1 MGKQK
6 NSKAQFFIMLKLIKS
21 KEKNFLL
28 KLDSILEKRKFKNPY
43 IDLKIKFIIQDVKKN
58 KDLALIK
65 YEKKYSKLKNISLKN
80 IKFSNL
86 EINTIIKKLDKETKK
101 SIDLAYSRILN
112 FHKKQKMS
120 SFSFKDKFKNSFSYK
135 SSAIN
140 KIGVYVPGGLAS
152 YPSSVLMNCIPAIV
166 AGVKKIYMTTPSM
179 SKQYNPAV
187 IYAAK
192 KCKVKEIYKVGGAQA
207 IAAMAYGTKIVNK
220 VDKIVGPGNAY
231 VAAAKKQVYGDVGI
245 DMIAGPSE
253 VTIVADK
260 SSKPDW
266 IAADLIAQAEHD
278 ESSQSIVISD
288 NITTIN
294 KINYFLLEQL
304 KVLPKKKIAS
314 KSLKKFG
321 LSILVKNKKLL
332 ADTINL
338 IAPEHLEIF
347 TRNPEK
353 ILKSVTNA
361 GSIFVGQYSPEAVGD
376 YLAGP
381 NHVLPTSGTARFS
394 SGLSVYDFL
403 KRHSII
409 KMSKS
414 GIERLGASVIN
425 LAKYENLEGHVNS
438 IKIRLK
444 KEEK

>member
-1 MGKQK
+1 
-6 NSKAQFFIMLKLIKS
+6 MLRLITS
-21 KEKNFLL
+21 NQKNFLS
-28 KLDSILEKRKFKNPY
+28 KLNFILEKRKFKNPT
-43 IDLKIKFIIQDVKKN
+43 IDSKVKLIINDIKKK
-58 KDLALIK
+58 KDLALVK
-65 YEKKYSKLKNISLKN
+65 YEKKFSKFKNISLNK
-80 IKFSNL
+80 IKFTDAEKNK
-86 EINTIIKKLDKETKK
+86 IIKKLDKKTKV
-101 SIDLAYSRILN
+101 SIDLAYDRILN
-112 FHKKQKMS
+112 FHKKQKLY
-120 SFSFKDKFKNSFSYK
+120 SFSFKDRFKNLFSYK
-135 SSAIN
+135 SNAIN
-140 KIGVYVPGGLAS
+140 RVGVYVPGGLAS

-166 AGVKKIYMTTPSM
+166 AGVKNIYMATPSM
-179 SKQYNPAV
+179 DTNYNPAV

-192 KCKVKEIYKVGGAQA
+192 KCKVKEIYKIGGAQA
-207 IAAMAYGTKIVNK
+207 IAAMTYGTKIVKK

-231 VAAAKKQVYGDVGI
+231 VVAAKKQVFGDVGI

-260 SSKPDW
+260 QSKPDW

-278 ESSQSIVISD
+278 ENSQSILISD
-288 NITTIN
+288 DIKMIN
-294 KINYFLLEQL
+294 SVNYFLLEQL

-314 KSLKKFG
+314 KSLKNFG
-321 LSILVKNKKLL
+321 LSILVKNKKIL

-347 TRNPEK
+347 TKRPNQ
-353 ILKSVTNA
+353 ILKNIKNA
-361 GSIFVGQYSPEAVGD
+361 GSIFIGQYSPEAVGD

-381 NHVLPTSGTARFS
+381 NHVLPTSGSARFS

-414 GIERLGASVIN
+414 GIERLGTSVIN
-425 LAKYENLEGHVNS
+425 LAKYENLEGHANS

-444 KEEK
+444 KGKK